1 MSASSSNADSAELPR
16 VYLGIGSNVDRA
28 ANVHAALARLR
39 GLFPDL
45 IRSQIFDTTAVGFA
59 GDDFYNLVVGFDTE
73 LPLPQLDD
81 LLHAIESDLGRDR
94 ARPSNTARTIDLDIL
109 LYGDLVERNSNWRL
123 PREDIDRYAF
133 VLGALAEIAPRQN
146 HPISGKTFLQLW
158 QELDPIEKSALRAVA
173 GDW

>member
-1 MSASSSNADSAELPR
+1 MSASSSNADNADVPR

-28 ANVHAALARLR
+28 RNVRSALARLR

-45 IRSQIFDTTAVGFA
+45 IRSRVFDTQAIGFD
-59 GDDFYNLVVGFDTE
+59 GNDFYNLVVGFDTE
-73 LPLPQLDD
+73 LPLPDLDAV
-81 LLHAIESDLGRDR
+81 LHAIESELGRDR
-94 ARPSNTARTIDLDIL
+94 ETPGAGARTIDLDIL
-109 LYGDLVERNSNWRL
+109 LYGDVIDRDGGRRL

-158 QELDPIEKSALRAVA
+158 QELDPIERSTLRVVA